1 MALLRP
7 SVLLSSLTAFV
18 LYLTIATTPLSAAPV
33 SSAFTYQGQLSVK
46 GSGNQSVKSADIRF
60 SLFDAAAGGTQIGTT
75 NELSFGR
82 LPGGRFTATLDFGA
96 GVFNGDARW
105 LEISVRTPA
114 GSGSYKTLTP
124 RQALN
129 AAPYALHAMTPAGRK
144 GDKGDTGA
152 KGAKGDQGNKGE
164 QGLKGDTG
172 AKGETGQDGET
183 GPKGDKGETGPKGE
197 TGFKGDKG
205 ETGPKGDTGFKGD
218 KGETGPKGETG
229 HDGETGPKGETGQ
242 KGDTGPK
249 GDQGPAGVFGPK
261 GETGATGPKA
271 SSTSK
276 FNQAIKVSA
285 SSTTPTTV
293 PGLDQ
298 TVSLASQSM
307 VLVLANGIA

>member
-129 AAPYALHAMTPAGRK
+129 AAPYALYAMTPAGPK

-152 KGAKGDQGNKGE
+152 QGIQGV

-172 AKGETGQDGET
+172 AQGTQGLKGAKGDG
-183 GPKGDKGETGPKGE
+183 GLQGIQGIQGLKGDKGDVGP
-197 TGFKGDKG
+197 
-205 ETGPKGDTGFKGD
+205 
-218 KGETGPKGETG
+218 
-229 HDGETGPKGETGQ
+229 
-242 KGDTGPK
+242 
-249 GDQGPAGVFGPK
+249 QGAQG
-261 GETGATGPKA
+261 
-271 SSTSK
+271 
-276 FNQAIKVSA
+276 
-285 SSTTPTTV
+285 
-293 PGLDQ
+293 
-298 TVSLASQSM
+298 
-307 VLVLANGIA
+307 